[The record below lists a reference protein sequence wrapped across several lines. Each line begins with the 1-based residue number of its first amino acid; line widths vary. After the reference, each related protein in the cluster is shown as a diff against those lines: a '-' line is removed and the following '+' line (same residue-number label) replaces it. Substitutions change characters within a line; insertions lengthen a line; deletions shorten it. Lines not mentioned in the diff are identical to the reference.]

1 MPREGVK
8 EMLTTES
15 ESKHSGPLKMIMT
28 LNLLSSHHVAGAVL
42 SACHA
47 SSHVILKTAPKGV
60 IIPILGMRKLW
71 FVARY
76 PDHTHRK

>member
-8 EMLTTES
+8 EMLTAES
-15 ESKHSGPLKMIMT
+15 ESKRAGPLKMMMT

-47 SSHVILKTAPKGV
+47 SSYVILKTAPKGV
-60 IIPILGMRKLW
+60 IIPILEMRGLW
-71 FVARY
+71 FVAR
-76 PDHTHRK
+76 